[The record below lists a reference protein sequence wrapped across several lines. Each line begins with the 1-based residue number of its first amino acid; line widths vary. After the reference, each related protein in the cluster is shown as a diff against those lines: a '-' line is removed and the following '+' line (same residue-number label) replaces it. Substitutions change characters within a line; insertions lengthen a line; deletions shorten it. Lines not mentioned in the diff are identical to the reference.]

1 MGESDGAGRTDR
13 GYRLAPV
20 RDVRAREQRV
30 REGNLAAA
38 VGDARTTQAVVD
50 AAASRAQ
57 AARDAIDAA
66 RSRLASDGTTAQR
79 VALAERHLARLR
91 RDRDAALDALA
102 RAEAAHTGQLA
113 VVDSERQRLV
123 RARADKELIER
134 HFARWR
140 AEKAK
145 LAERRED

>member
-1 MGESDGAGRTDR
+1 MGESDGGKA
-13 GYRLAPV
+13 YRLTPV
-20 RDVRAREQRV
+20 RDLRAREQRV

-38 VGDARTTQAVVD
+38 VGDARATQAVVD
-50 AAASRAQ
+50 AAADRAR

-66 RSRLASDGTTAQR
+66 RSRLATDGATAQR
-79 VALAERHLARLR
+79 VALAERHLAKLR

-102 RAEAAHTGQLA
+102 RAEAAHSGQIA

-123 RARADKELIER
+123 RARAEKELIER

-140 AEKAK
+140 ADRAK
-145 LAERRED
+145 LADRRED